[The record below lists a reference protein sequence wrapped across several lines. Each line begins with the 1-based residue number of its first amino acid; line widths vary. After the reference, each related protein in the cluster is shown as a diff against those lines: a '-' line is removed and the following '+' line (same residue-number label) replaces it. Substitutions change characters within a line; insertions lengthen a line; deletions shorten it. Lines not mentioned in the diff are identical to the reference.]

1 LFGAALFRPDPSL
14 ESFHA
19 TVGAVPMTSEE
30 TAAQIRSS
38 GLRATA
44 SRVAI
49 YRAVCEIDGGH
60 PTVGQVV
67 ERVRVGAGSAS
78 MQAVYDG
85 LQALASAGMLRR
97 IEPAGSPARYE
108 TRVGDNHH
116 HVICRSCGLTRDVD
130 CATEL
135 APCLD
140 PADVAGFVVDEAEI
154 TFWGLCPDCKS

>member
-1 LFGAALFRPDPSL
+1 
-14 ESFHA
+14 
-19 TVGAVPMTSEE
+19 MTREE
-30 TAAQIRSS
+30 TAAQIRAS

-49 YRAVCEIDGGH
+49 YRAVCEIEGGH
-60 PTVGQVV
+60 PNVGQVV
-67 ERVRVGAGSAS
+67 ERVRTDTGSGS
-78 MQAVYDG
+78 M
-85 LQALASAGMLRR
+85 LASAGMLRR

-108 TRVGDNHH
+108 SRVGDNHH

-140 PADVAGFVVDEAEI
+140 PAQADLAGFVIDEAEI
-154 TFWGLCPDCKS
+154 TFWGLCPNCTKS

>member
-1 LFGAALFRPDPSL
+1 VA
-14 ESFHA
+14 
-19 TVGAVPMTSEE
+19 AVPPTSEE
-30 TAAQIRSS
+30 TAAQIRAS
-38 GLRATA
+38 GLRATS

-49 YRAVCEIDGGH
+49 YRAVCRIEGGH

-67 ERVRVGAGSAS
+67 DRVRTDSGSAS

-108 TRVGDNHH
+108 SRVGDNHH

-130 CATEL
+130 CATEV

-140 PADVAGFVVDEAEI
+140 PVDATGFVIDEAEI
-154 TFWGLCPDCKS
+154 TFWGLCAECAPGAAES